1 MFAYVG
7 SFTDT
12 GRKARGNGI
21 NVFRVDTTTG
31 DFTHVQHLGGLDNP
45 SFLVLSRDERFLYA
59 VHGDRDYATSF
70 ALDPASGEA
79 RLLNRAA
86 TGGLNGVRQDFD
98 RSGRFMVVANYMG
111 GNVGVLAVRAD
122 GSLGDHHDL
131 LALSGDHGP
140 HRTEQTRPLPHDVA
154 FDPSRGF
161 VLIPDKGL
169 DAIFVL
175 RFVTATGRLALHRKV
190 TTRPGAGPRHIAFH
204 PTLPVAYL
212 CNELD
217 STMATYRWNA
227 AAGEL
232 TPLQIVTSLPED
244 FFGANTTAEI
254 AIGRDGRFV
263 YCSNRGHDS
272 IAIYAADPATGLLR
286 MAGWEPSQGRD
297 PRFIGRDPTGRF
309 LYATNE
315 NGDNI
320 VAFAIDSATGKLRA
334 TGHSV
339 KLGSPVTIAFTSGI

>member
-12 GRKARGNGI
+12 QRKARGNGI
-21 NVFRVDTTTG
+21 NVFRVDPATG
-31 DFTHVQHLGGLDNP
+31 DVTHVQHLGGLDNP

-70 ALDPASGEA
+70 ALDPASGAA
-79 RLLNRAA
+79 RLLNQAT
-86 TGGLNGVRQDFD
+86 TGGKNGVRQDFS
-98 RSGRFMVVANYMG
+98 RGGNFMVVANYIA
-111 GNVGVLAVRAD
+111 GNVAVLAVRGD
-122 GSLGDHHDL
+122 GALGDHHDL
-131 LALSGDHGP
+131 LALSGEVGT
-140 HRTEQTRPLPHDVA
+140 HRTEQTRAHPHDVA
-154 FDPSRGF
+154 FDPSHGF
-161 VLIPDKGL
+161 VMIPDKGL

-175 RFVTATGRLALHRKV
+175 RFDDATGRLALHRKV
-190 TTRPGAGPRHIAFH
+190 PTRPGAGPRHIAFH
-204 PTLPVAYL
+204 PTLPVAYV

-227 AAGEL
+227 VEGEL
-232 TPLQIVTSLPED
+232 TPLQIVTSLPDD
-244 FFGANTTAEI
+244 FFGANTTAEV
-254 AIGRDGRFV
+254 AISKDGRFV

-272 IAIYAADPATGLLR
+272 IAIYAADPASGRLR
-286 MAGWEPSQGRD
+286 AIGWEPSQGRD

-315 NGDNI
+315 NGDNV
-320 VAFAIDSATGKLRA
+320 VAFTIDAASGKLRA

-339 KLGSPVTIAFTSGI
+339 KLGSPVTIAFTSGA